1 MDYKAILDS
10 WIGNTCQE
18 SPSLWYQCV
27 ALSKQFAKDI
37 WNPIKWF
44 SGSALKGWQTW
55 SPFDDKWERVT
66 YEKWKVP
73 KLGDIFFLDKTSKNP
88 YGHTWVVY
96 EWSTPE
102 TMVVVEQNAGTG
114 NGDGKGGN
122 AITKRSYGYNT
133 SRGRVLW
140 WFTLKTNLWNT
151 MSEQKS
157 SENVSKFKEIYIQER
172 PRGYEP
178 IFSDLSGIEIATI
191 SDIKYLIEIA
201 NIRSSKK

>member
-1 MDYKAILDS
+1 
-10 WIGNTCQE
+10 
-18 SPSLWYQCV
+18 
-27 ALSKQFAKDI
+27 
-37 WNPIKWF
+37 
-44 SGSALKGWQTW
+44 SALKGWQTG

-66 YEKWKVP
+66 YEKGKVP

-88 YGHTWVVY
+88 YGHTGVIY
-96 EWSTPE
+96 EGSTPE

-133 SRGRVLW
+133 SRGRVLG
-140 WFTLKTNLWNT
+140 WFTLKTNLGNMQT
-151 MSEQKS
+151 EQT
-157 SENVSKFKEIYIQER
+157 VSKFKEIYIQER